1 MSKIGENIRKMRE
14 LNGLTQEELARRM
27 GYKSK
32 STINK
37 IESGI
42 NDIPQS
48 KITKFAECL
57 NTSPAVLMGWVNEK
71 TSKKNDVLADIV
83 MLLRKDDELLSM
95 VEAIATLDPEKR
107 QVIKPVLFA
116 LQANG
121 K

>member
-48 KITKFAECL
+48 KIIKFAECL
-57 NTSPAVLMGWVNEK
+57 NTSPSVLMGWVNEN
-71 TSKKNDVLADIV
+71 TSKKNDDLVKIIA
-83 MLLRKDDELLSM
+83 LLRKDKKFYESVHMLAELPEEQRDSF
-95 VEAIATLDPEKR
+95 AT
-107 QVIKPVLFA
+107 IISA
-116 LQANG
+116 LG
-121 K
+121 KK